1 MSSPRS
7 PAGRRRPPA
16 RARDERPLPH
26 SSGGLTGPADTLHAL
41 ISHLP
46 GLVYRCGVGGDGG
59 LEFVS
64 DGCTSLTGYRPADLM
79 REGSAFRDRFL
90 HPDDGRVVRSEIRS
104 ALDAKQSF
112 QITYRIRTAKG
123 AERWVTEQ
131 GRPVVTTGGAVI
143 AVDGYINDVTER
155 KLAEQ
160 SLAEH
165 AIRDPL
171 TGLYNRRFFDGRI
184 GAELARIRR
193 TRRCLAILLCDLDG
207 FKAINDIHGHQVGD
221 DVLRDSAQAIQ
232 TATRGTDLVVR
243 WGGDEMVVLLGD
255 SVEQGGLIAAQR
267 IRDAIRAISAER
279 GITLDVSIGVA
290 LCPLHGQDED
300 SLIRV
305 ADRALYIAKK
315 SGDHIHCGEE
325 HYPLD
330 ERAVDVVFQP
340 IVDVWANQTMGYEA
354 LSRDPEGRLSITELF
369 KKYHAV
375 GQLDELKLICLHKQ
389 LRLASRAGLPRVFL
403 NVDLHALE
411 RLGPLMKPPGLD
423 VVFEIS
429 EREALHDVEANL
441 AIASTWRSRGF
452 KFAIDDFG
460 AGFVSLPFVARLMPE
475 YIKIDRSLVLQ
486 AVSSDTFKGFSKH
499 LLLALRMYAAEGIIA
514 EGIETDKE
522 LQVMKSIGIF
532 LIQGFLLGAPQPI
545 ADGEGPPAPDG

>member
-1 MSSPRS
+1 MRPPRS
-7 PAGRRRPPA
+7 PADRLRHPA
-16 RARDERPLPH
+16 RARNERPLSESPAVVA
-26 SSGGLTGPADTLHAL
+26 GPSDTLHAL

-46 GLVYRCGVGGDGG
+46 GLVYRCGVGGEGV

-64 DGCTSLTGYRPADLM
+64 DGCAALTGYPPVELT
-79 REGSAFRDRFL
+79 REGAAFRDRFL

-112 QITYRIRTAKG
+112 HITYRIRTAKG
-123 AERWVTEQ
+123 VERWVTEQ

-143 AVDGYINDVTER
+143 AVDGYISDVTER

-171 TGLYNRRFFDGRI
+171 TGIYNRRFFDGRI

-193 TRRCLAILLCDLDG
+193 TNRCLAILLCDLDG
-207 FKAINDIHGHQVGD
+207 FKAINDTCGHHVGD
-221 DVLRDSAQAIQ
+221 GVLRAAAQAVQ
-232 TATRGTDLVVR
+232 AATRGTDLVVR
-243 WGGDEMVVLLGD
+243 WGGDEIVVLLGD

-267 IRDAIRAISAER
+267 IRDAVRGISAAR

-290 LCPLHGQDED
+290 LCPVHGRDED
-300 SLIRV
+300 SLLRV

-325 HYPLD
+325 QYPLD

-340 IVDVWANQTMGYEA
+340 IVDVWAGQTMGYEA
-354 LSRDPEGRLSITELF
+354 LSRDPEGRLGITELF

-389 LRLASRAGLPRVFL
+389 LRLASRAGIPRVFL

-411 RLGPLMKPPGLD
+411 RLGPLLKPPGLD
-423 VVFEIS
+423 VIFEIS

-441 AIASTWRSRGF
+441 AIAATWRSRGF

-486 AVSSDTFKGFSKH
+486 AVSSNTFKGFSKH

-532 LIQGFLLGAPQPI
+532 LIQGYLLGAPKPI
-545 ADGEGPPAPDG
+545 AETGSPPGSDG